1 MTRVKFCGL
10 TRPEDVDCAVSLGVD
25 AIGLVFYEK
34 SPRGVSVETAIAL
47 AARIPAFV
55 TRVGLFVDADSG
67 WIRDVAAA
75 VRLNLVQ
82 LHGTETPEACEALGL
97 PYIKAFRVRPTLD
110 LGKWMPAYTSAS
122 GVLLDAYRPGVPGG
136 TGAQFDWSLVP
147 ETTQPII
154 LAGGLT
160 PENVGPAVS
169 QVTPW
174 AVDVSGGIE
183 SLPGV
188 KDPDKMECFLAA
200 CHTKRDETWL
210 KP

>member
-1 MTRVKFCGL
+1 
-10 TRPEDVDCAVSLGVD
+10 
-25 AIGLVFYEK
+25 
-34 SPRGVSVETAIAL
+34 
-47 AARIPAFV
+47 
-55 TRVGLFVDADSG
+55 
-67 WIRDVAAA
+67 
-75 VRLNLVQ
+75 
-82 LHGTETPEACEALGL
+82 
-97 PYIKAFRVRPTLD
+97 
-110 LGKWMPAYTSAS
+110 MPAYTSAS

>member
-34 SPRGVSVETAIAL
+34 SPRGVTVDTAIAL

-67 WIRDVAAA
+67 WIREVAAA

-82 LHGTETPEACEALGL
+82 LHGTETPGACESLGL
-97 PYIKAFRVRPTLD
+97 PYLKAFRVRPTLD
-110 LGKWMPAYTSAS
+110 LGQLIPAYTNAS

-160 PENVGPAVS
+160 PENVGTAIS

-188 KDPDKMECFLAA
+188 KDPDKMGRFLAA

>member
-82 LHGTETPEACEALGL
+82 LHGT
-97 PYIKAFRVRPTLD
+97 
-110 LGKWMPAYTSAS
+110 
-122 GVLLDAYRPGVPGG
+122 
-136 TGAQFDWSLVP
+136 
-147 ETTQPII
+147 
-154 LAGGLT
+154 
-160 PENVGPAVS
+160 
-169 QVTPW
+169 
-174 AVDVSGGIE
+174 
-183 SLPGV
+183 
-188 KDPDKMECFLAA
+188 
-200 CHTKRDETWL
+200 
-210 KP
+210 

>member
-82 LHGTETPEACEALGL
+82 LHGTETPEA
-97 PYIKAFRVRPTLD
+97 
-110 LGKWMPAYTSAS
+110 
-122 GVLLDAYRPGVPGG
+122 
-136 TGAQFDWSLVP
+136 
-147 ETTQPII
+147 
-154 LAGGLT
+154 
-160 PENVGPAVS
+160 
-169 QVTPW
+169 
-174 AVDVSGGIE
+174 
-183 SLPGV
+183 
-188 KDPDKMECFLAA
+188 
-200 CHTKRDETWL
+200 
-210 KP
+210 